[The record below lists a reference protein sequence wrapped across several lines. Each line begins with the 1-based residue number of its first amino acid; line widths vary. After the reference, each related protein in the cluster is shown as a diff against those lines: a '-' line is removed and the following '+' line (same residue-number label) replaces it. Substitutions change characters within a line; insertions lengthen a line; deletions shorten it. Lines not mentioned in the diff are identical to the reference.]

1 MNKYMNRLPIELM
14 YHILSYSYKPQP
26 IDLQKDIISYY
37 KTKTEIFKIFGHRYH
52 TNDIHSMHKM
62 LSFHVQCFLTGLPNT
77 YGNCENK
84 ITEVYRR
91 LFISNSLFMRNKINQ
106 HLSDCIFWGL
116 LFIEEREQFIE
127 IQRRMDI
134 ERMP

>member
-1 MNKYMNRLPIELM
+1 
-14 YHILSYSYKPQP
+14 
-26 IDLQKDIISYY
+26 
-37 KTKTEIFKIFGHRYH
+37 
-52 TNDIHSMHKM
+52 
-62 LSFHVQCFLTGLPNT
+62 LTGLPNT

-84 ITEVYRR
+84 ITNVYTR
-91 LFISNSLFMRNKINQ
+91 LFIWDKLTIENKLIQ

-116 LFIEEREQFIE
+116 LQVEEREQFVE